1 MEKKLSAQSVD
12 YKSVRL
18 LRRCIGSDGRILPRR
33 VIQVPVR
40 QQAKLARSIKR
51 ARILALLPFVQK
63 LR

>member
-1 MEKKLSAQSVD
+1 MEKKFSSRSVD

-33 VIQVPVR
+33 VIQVRVR
-40 QQAKLARSIKR
+40 QQARLARSIKR